1 MNTNTL
7 IPRLAAFGAVIL
19 WGVSFVATKAVLQ
32 EASPVTIIFSRFTLG
47 VITLIF
53 ILRIRGEPLLPPR
66 DTWPA
71 LTFMGFVGIFVH
83 QILQIHG
90 LTLTTAIR
98 TGWLIGLIPIWSA
111 LLSALVLGERFGLQK
126 VIGLVIGTVGAA
138 LIVTRGE
145 LSWSVLT
152 LPTTRGDL
160 LILASTVNWA
170 VYTVLGH
177 STLKRLGSVRT
188 TTAVMFLG
196 WLMLLPLF
204 VAGAG
209 WRDYSALSGVGT
221 GSILFLGVGC
231 SGLGYLFWYT
241 ALERIEASKVAAF
254 LYLEP
259 FITFIAAVTL
269 LHEPV
274 IVTIILGGLLVLAG
288 VFAVQHAPARESVQF
303 NPAMQRTSEDLPE
316 NFFYE

>member
-111 LLSALVLGERFGLQK
+111 LLSALVL
-126 VIGLVIGTVGAA
+126 
-138 LIVTRGE
+138 TRGE